1 MPASSLPSSS
11 GSTTLGH
18 EKDEEANIAITEK
31 PQEERVAES
40 ESDTD
45 QNDESAPSPLQPS
58 NTRAAILEVSGVT
71 YDEQLNAYIVGWEG
85 PDDPSNPLNWAPFRR
100 WGMVSIVSLITLIT
114 PLASTMF
121 AAAVPMLM
129 EEFNVENRQ
138 LSAFVVSIFVLGF
151 VIGPLIC
158 SPLSEL
164 HGRLPVYHASNCF
177 FLLMNIS
184 CALAPSLP
192 ALMVFR
198 ILAGAAG
205 SAALAIGGG
214 TIADVIPI
222 HHRGKAMVLFSMGPI
237 VGPVIGPVGGGFAG
251 QALGWRW
258 IFWILSMCSG
268 SVVVLCFLVMKETF
282 APKILG
288 QRTKK
293 LKKQYPHIEFRSL
306 YYSPLTEFQYMKQS
320 MSRPLHMLI
329 NPIVISLSLYLAVG
343 YGYLYLLFTTFSMV
357 FRDQYG
363 FSFGT
368 AGLSFLGCGIGS
380 IIGAGFYAYY
390 ADTIHTHLSKQHGS
404 TQPEF
409 RLPALIMGAV
419 LIPVGLFLYGWTV
432 EYKIH
437 WIVPQIGSGIF
448 GFALVLVFQSIMN
461 YLVDTFEIYAA
472 SSLAANMVLRSLGG
486 ALLPLGGEEMYA
498 KLGHGWGNSLLGFVA
513 IAIGPLSVIFYKYGD
528 RIRAKSKPKF

>member
-1 MPASSLPSSS
+1 MVASSVPSSS
-11 GSTTLGH
+11 GSTTHGR
-18 EKDEEANIAITEK
+18 EKDQEANISEK
-31 PQEERVAES
+31 QLEAEELQESQES
-40 ESDTD
+40 END
-45 QNDESAPSPLQPS
+45 QPTPLQPS
-58 NTRAAILEVSGVT
+58 KTRAAILEVSGVT

-85 PDDPSNPLNWAPFRR
+85 PEDPSNPLNWPGVWR

-129 EEFNVENRQ
+129 EEFEVKNRL

-164 HGRLPVYHASNCF
+164 HGRLPVYHTSNCF

-184 CALAPSLP
+184 CALAPNLP

-268 SVVVLCFLVMKETF
+268 SVCLLCFLIMRETF
-282 APKILG
+282 APKILAG
-288 QRTKK
+288 RTKK
-293 LKKQYPHIEFRSL
+293 LKKRYPHIEFRSL

-320 MSRPLHMLI
+320 MTRPLHMLI
-329 NPIVISLSLYLAVG
+329 NPIVISLSMYLAVG
-343 YGYLYLLFTTFSMV
+343 YGYLYLLFTTFSLV
-357 FRDQYG
+357 FRQQYG
-363 FSFGT
+363 FSLGT

-380 IIGAGFYAYY
+380 IIGAGAYAYY
-390 ADTIHTHLSKQHGS
+390 GDTVHTYLSKRHGS

-409 RLPALIMGAV
+409 RLPALIVGAIM
-419 LIPVGLFLYGWTV
+419 IPIGLFLYGWTV

-437 WIVPQIGSGIF
+437 WMVPQIGSGIF
-448 GFALVLVFQSIMN
+448 GFALVLVFVSFLVLSLVSSI
-461 YLVDTFEIYAA
+461 
-472 SSLAANMVLRSLGG
+472 
-486 ALLPLGGEEMYA
+486 
-498 KLGHGWGNSLLGFVA
+498 
-513 IAIGPLSVIFYKYGD
+513 
-528 RIRAKSKPKF
+528 